1 MCTAC
6 ALWLTKC
13 GNDFLA
19 RILHFPHWL
28 DSRTIG
34 RDVHFSTT
42 RFMKKKFFES
52 RLFCVSTIS
61 GGIEPA
67 LDVEETKQLSK
78 FFAPGITLG
87 GRYELVSLIG
97 RGGMGQVFL
106 ALDLRLDRQV
116 AIKVVSRSRI
126 NDEHNFYE
134 TMLAREAKLGANLN
148 HPGIA
153 TVHDFGFHAGRS
165 YTVFEYVDGSNLR
178 NLTKEKGQLS
188 LDEALDVIAGLSRA
202 LDFAHGQGIVHRD
215 LKPENICRSTSGE
228 YKILDFGIARDFAND
243 DDRPSFAGTPAYSAP
258 EQANGLTVDGR
269 TDQYALATVFY
280 ELVAGEP
287 LFHGETQQE
296 LLDKHQTYTPPK
308 LADSVED
315 IPENVDIAL
324 QRALAKD
331 PNDRFASCQEFA
343 EALGCDQEKV
353 FFRKLAEVTDR
364 ERTNYFVCHAS
375 EDSIFTRQ
383 LAKHLEQFGYTSW
396 YYQRDAIPG
405 LSLLAQTDEAI
416 RHSSICLIVIS
427 RTSIESTNL
436 AREIQQAHREG
447 IALVPVLLDM
457 SLQEFEAIEPIWRTI
472 LGPIAKIEA
481 NRNEVPSLAERIHA
495 SATALGVEPMNSK
508 NRVVNSHAPPI
519 TGQIWA
525 TDAYQIDINELSRVV
540 FKNEIIEK
548 FLKLRNKHFISATKG
563 LGKTLLLTYKRFL
576 LTEEMKQRGSS
587 VTLVP
592 QGRPF
597 LDFMSEMRSLSKNYE
612 APLSELTNAKR
623 LWSAALRI
631 SAISHF
637 EGGITPEEQFELK
650 PFNERVRRWL
660 QGGKIEPTIVFK
672 ELTSLTVGNFNRL
685 IDNTEGFLDQK
696 IRQVHSP
703 IYFFIDK
710 VDQAIRNLG
719 SAAWINVQAGL
730 IEAAWDLMNSNSHIK
745 VFASIRDEAFTNYES
760 DIKSNLRS
768 AATVLKYSDAE
779 LAEMMDRLSQCYEGA
794 ESFKDF
800 VGLNVVSSGRQMV
813 LEDSFQLIRRYSFG
827 RPRDLVAVASEM
839 SAAKNSLDEK
849 NFCTIVREFAAT
861 GLVPSIF
868 DETKIF
874 MDSLCEREPRLK
886 FLNGLPCNILEPHHI
901 RDLTADFNGIPRES
915 IGHYENFQG
924 LYQPFR
930 ELYLA
935 GVLGVVAKDVDSNS
949 MVQHFKKPD
958 DLIGHLDFQLPD
970 SIFYLVHPALDL
982 FIQKNRPEDSYYVFQ
997 QIPVGCGLPWR
1008 RFYELLC
1015 QIENSL
1021 RLVEDPHFSTT
1032 MHEVLQRYQ
1041 LAARNRSE
1049 EGMESLLTSAE
1060 WKWIN
1065 QNATNGKH
1073 EDVLLWVN
1081 ELMELG

>member
-1 MCTAC
+1 M
-6 ALWLTKC
+6 
-13 GNDFLA
+13 N
-19 RILHFPHWL
+19 
-28 DSRTIG
+28 
-34 RDVHFSTT
+34 
-42 RFMKKKFFES
+42 KKLFES
-52 RLFCVSTIS
+52 QLFCVSTI
-61 GGIEPA
+61 GGAIEPA

-78 FFAPGITLG
+78 FFTPGITLG
-87 GRYELVSLIG
+87 GRYELISCIG
-97 RGGMGQVFL
+97 HGGMGQVFL
-106 ALDLRLDRQV
+106 ATDLRLDRQV

-126 NDEHNFYE
+126 NDEQNFYE

-178 NLTKEKGQLS
+178 SLMKEKGQFT
-188 LDEALDVIAGLSRA
+188 LDEARDVIAGLSRA

-215 LKPENICRSTSGE
+215 LKPENIAQSKTGE
-228 YKILDFGIARDFAND
+228 YKILDFGIARDFASEE
-243 DDRPSFAGTPAYSAP
+243 DRPNFAGTPAYSAP
-258 EQANGLTVDGR
+258 EQASGSTVDGR

-280 ELVAGEP
+280 ELVAGKP
-287 LFHGETQQE
+287 LFHGETHLE
-296 LLDKHQTYTPPK
+296 LLDKHLTYTPPK

-315 IPENVDIAL
+315 VSADVDVAL
-324 QRALAKD
+324 HQALSKD
-331 PNDRFASCQEFA
+331 PNDRFTSCQEFA

-353 FFRKLAEVTDR
+353 FFRKLTEISDR
-364 ERTNYFVCHAS
+364 ERTNFYICHGS
-375 EDSIFTRQ
+375 EDSIFARQ
-383 LAKHLEQFGYTSW
+383 LAKQLEQVGYTSW

-405 LSLLAQTDEAI
+405 WSLLSQTDQAI
-416 RHSSICLIVIS
+416 SHASICLILIS
-427 RTSIESTNL
+427 RASIESTDI
-436 AREIQQAHREG
+436 AREIQQAHRQG
-447 IALVPVLLDM
+447 IALVPVLLDL
-457 SLQEFEAIEPIWRTI
+457 SLQEFEVIEPMWRTI

-481 NRNEVPSLAERIHA
+481 NRNEVSVLGKRIHA
-495 SATALGVEPMNSK
+495 SAIALGVEPANRNKSSNSSSA
-508 NRVVNSHAPPI
+508 VPI
-519 TGQIWA
+519 AGQIWA

-540 FKNEIIEK
+540 FQNEIIEK

-576 LTEEMKQRGSS
+576 LTEEMKERGSS

-592 QGRPF
+592 KGRPF

-637 EGGITPEEQFELK
+637 EGCISPEEEFELK
-650 PFNERVRRWL
+650 PFSERVRRWL
-660 QGGKIEPTIVFK
+660 LGGNVEPTIVFK

-696 IRQVHSP
+696 IRQVHSS

-768 AATVLKYSDAE
+768 SVTVLRYSDNE
-779 LAEMMDRLSQCYEGA
+779 LGGMMDRLSQCYEGA
-794 ESFKDF
+794 ESFKEF
-800 VGLNVVSSGRQMV
+800 AGLNVVSSGRQMFP
-813 LEDSFQLIRRYSFG
+813 EDSFQFIRRYTFG
-827 RPRDLVAVASEM
+827 RPRDLVAIASEM
-839 SAAKNSLDEK
+839 SAAKSSLNEK
-849 NFCTIVREFAAT
+849 KFCSIIREFAAT

-874 MDSLCEREPRLK
+874 MESLSEREPRLK
-886 FLNGLPCNILEPHHI
+886 FLCGLPCNILEPHHI
-901 RDLTADFNGIPRES
+901 RDLTADFNGIPRGS
-915 IGHYENFQG
+915 IEHYEKFEG

-935 GVLGVVAKDVDSNS
+935 GVLGVVVKNVDDDS

-970 SIFYLVHPALDL
+970 SIFYLIHPALDL
-982 FIQKNRPEDSYYVFQ
+982 FIQKNQAENTYYVFQ

-1008 RFYELLC
+1008 RYYELLC
-1015 QIENSL
+1015 QIERSL
-1021 RLVEDPHFSTT
+1021 QSVNDPNFSST
-1032 MHEVLQRYQ
+1032 MHQVLQKYQ

-1049 EGMESLLTSAE
+1049 EGIESLLTSAE
-1060 WKWIN
+1060 WKWVN
-1065 QNATNGKH
+1065 QNATDSNRQ
-1073 EDVLLWVN
+1073 DVLLWVN
-1081 ELMELG
+1081 ELTELSS

>member
-1 MCTAC
+1 MS
-6 ALWLTKC
+6 LR
-13 GNDFLA
+13 G
-19 RILHFPHWL
+19 
-28 DSRTIG
+28 
-34 RDVHFSTT
+34 
-42 RFMKKKFFES
+42 FMNKKLFES
-52 RLFCVSTIS
+52 QLFCVSTIS
-61 GGIEPA
+61 GAIEPA

-87 GRYELVSLIG
+87 NRYELISCIG
-97 RGGMGQVFL
+97 HGGMGQVFL
-106 ALDLRLDRQV
+106 ARDLRLDRQV
-116 AIKVVSRSRI
+116 AIKVVSRTRI
-126 NDEHNFYE
+126 NDEQNFYE

-178 NLTKEKGQLS
+178 SLLLEKGQFT

-215 LKPENICRSTSGE
+215 LKPENIARSNSGE
-228 YKILDFGIARDFAND
+228 FKILDFGIARDFASD

-258 EQANGLTVDGR
+258 EQAGGLTVDGR

-287 LFHGETQQE
+287 LFHGETHQE

-308 LADSVED
+308 LADLVED
-315 IPENVDIAL
+315 IPSNVDIAL
-324 QRALAKD
+324 QQALSKD
-331 PNDRFASCQEFA
+331 SNDRFTSCQEFA

-353 FFRKLAEVTDR
+353 FFRKLTEISDR
-364 ERTNYFVCHAS
+364 EKTNFYVCHGA

-383 LAKHLEQFGYTSW
+383 IAKELEQFGYTSW

-405 LSLLAQTDEAI
+405 LSLLAQTDQAI
-416 RHSSICLIVIS
+416 SHASICLILIS
-427 RTSIESTNL
+427 RASIESTDI

-447 IALVPVLLDM
+447 IALVPVLLDL
-457 SLQEFEAIEPIWRTI
+457 SLQEFEVIEPMWRTI

-481 NRNEVPSLAERIHA
+481 NRNEVSLLAQRIHA
-495 SATALGVEPMNSK
+495 SAVALGVEPVNGKKGSDNSS
-508 NRVVNSHAPPI
+508 VPPI

-540 FKNEIIEK
+540 FQNEIIEQ

-576 LTEEMKQRGSS
+576 LTEEMKERGSS

-592 QGRPF
+592 KGRPF

-612 APLSELTNAKR
+612 APLSELTNVKR

-637 EGGITPEEQFELK
+637 EGVITPEEEFELK

-660 QGGKIEPTIVFK
+660 QGGNIEPTIVFK

-768 AATVLKYSDAE
+768 AVTVLRYSDNE
-779 LAEMMDRLSQCYEGA
+779 LAGMMDRLSQCYEGA

-800 VGLNVVSSGRQMV
+800 IGLNVVSSGRQMF
-813 LEDSFQLIRRYSFG
+813 LEDSFQLIRRYTFG

-839 SAAKNSLDEK
+839 SAAKSSLNEK
-849 NFCTIVREFAAT
+849 NFCSIIREFAAT

-874 MDSLCEREPRLK
+874 MESLSEREPRLK
-886 FLNGLPCNILEPHHI
+886 FLCGLPCNILEPHHI

-915 IGHYENFQG
+915 IGHYENFEG
-924 LYQPFR
+924 LYHPFR

-935 GVLGVVAKDVDSNS
+935 GVLGVVVKNVDDDSQE
-949 MVQHFKKPD
+949 QHFKKPD
-958 DLIGHLDFQLPD
+958 DLIGHLDFQMPD
-970 SIFYLVHPALDL
+970 SAFYLIHPALDL
-982 FIQKNRPEDSYYVFQ
+982 FIQKNRAENSYYVFQ

-1008 RFYELLC
+1008 PYYELLC
-1015 QIENSL
+1015 QIERSL
-1021 RLVEDPHFSTT
+1021 KLVDDPHFAST
-1032 MHEVLQRYQ
+1032 MHQILQRYQ

-1049 EGMESLLTSAE
+1049 EGIESLLTSAE
-1060 WKWIN
+1060 WKWVN
-1065 QNATNGKH
+1065 QNATDANRQ
-1073 EDVLLWVN
+1073 DVLLWVN
-1081 ELMELG
+1081 ELTELGG